1 MRSIEVQRKDK
12 VARAKRKSYLYVAIT
27 CQLLLLL
34 LVSGCGNKFWDP
46 AQVGRFRPVPSVN
59 VILDSLCV
67 AEETNAGWM
76 EGEEPR
82 PADSVVM
89 ETDYTFKSGDI
100 VRVSIFELL
109 QQGVAAIND
118 YVVTE
123 TGKISIPDVG
133 VVEIAGLTETQ
144 LEEEIRQIL
153 SPSILKDPS
162 VTVSL
167 MVSQQRTFSILGEGI
182 PGPGRYGIPRYDYRL
197 TDALAQ
203 AGGQRQF
210 NVSYIY
216 VSRVITDMGTSSD
229 LFDSN
234 IGIEILEPTIP
245 TEEVGMPDESDE
257 RILEVMTP
265 HVRGR
270 QRQRSNVVIAST
282 EMGTIS
288 EYGARRRSTGY
299 ASADNRGGLLSGN
312 TNVREDVGN
321 TMIGGTEINGQPV
334 TSLVSEVE
342 PTGGAEAP
350 GAGSLW
356 EEPAGDEQVSVS
368 DILKTLAAR
377 SETRKTE
384 AATVNGSQTIAVPTR
399 TNVSAVEVAKPRG
412 GTVLNNEPDRGASGE
427 ITSVDSILKS
437 LADRPRSV
445 RPEGSAATTGTV
457 NIPEPEKAASDD
469 TSSIDSILK
478 SLADRPGSVRPQ
490 DRTATTGTANMLEP
504 EITVGPGTVE
514 KPEGLD
520 SILQS
525 LDARSRQ
532 EEKPD
537 QGEWQN
543 VLESFAEPESVE
555 PKAEDEMDLDEL
567 LKSFAE
573 PDVGVAEPD
582 AGVPDIGMQIDEQVG
597 LDDVDLGIDRIDV
610 PLLDVAEPGIGFQ
623 DVGMSLAP
631 GVGATEAAGSPGR
644 IEWVFQDGK
653 WVPMQ
658 VGVPTV
664 ARPVISVD
672 EGIDEPLGFDTDVPV
687 AGMDWGTGARTRLI
701 KIPTDKLMA
710 GDSRYNIV
718 IRPGDSI
725 YVPVD
730 VIGEFCVMG
739 NVVRQGYIPITGRP
753 LTLKMAVAA
762 AGGLGPLAYPKRCEV
777 TRRIGRKKEETIM
790 VDLDKIASGEQ
801 PDFFIKPNDLINVGT
816 HATSRWRAVL
826 RNAFRASYGFGFVY
840 DRNFALDNYYSSYGR
855 TSRVDISE
863 AVKIF

>member
-1 MRSIEVQRKDK
+1 MRSIKVERKDNS
-12 VARAKRKSYLYVAIT
+12 ARPKRKNVLCVLII

-59 VILDSLCV
+59 VILDSLGV
-67 AEETNAGWM
+67 AEETDAAWL

-82 PADSVVM
+82 PADTVVM

-109 QQGVAAIND
+109 QQGITALNE

-133 VVEIAGLTETQ
+133 VVEAAGLTETQ

-162 VTVSL
+162 VTVTL
-167 MVSQQRTFSILGEGI
+167 LVSQQRTFSILGDGI
-182 PGPGRYGIPRYDYRL
+182 PGPGRYAIPRYDYRL
-197 TDALAQ
+197 QDALAT

-216 VSRVITDMGTSSD
+216 ISRSIADRGTSSG

-234 IGIEILEPTIP
+234 LNIEVLEPTTGLEDI
-245 TEEVGMPDESDE
+245 GMPGEPDAGM
-257 RILEVMTP
+257 LEIITP
-265 HVRGR
+265 HVQGR
-270 QRQRSNVVIAST
+270 QRPRSNVVIAST
-282 EMGTIS
+282 EMATIS
-288 EYGARRRSTGY
+288 EYGTRRRSPGY
-299 ASADNRGGLLSGN
+299 ASADNLGGLLSGN
-312 TNVREDVGN
+312 TEVRESAGR
-321 TMIGGTEINGQPV
+321 TMIGGTEINGRPV
-334 TSLVSEVE
+334 TSLVSEVK
-342 PTGGAEAP
+342 PTAEAETP
-350 GAGSLW
+350 GAASLW
-356 EEPAGDEQVSVS
+356 EEPADDEQVSVG

-377 SETRKTE
+377 SESKK
-384 AATVNGSQTIAVPTR
+384 AAATTVNGSETMTVPTR
-399 TNVSAVEVAKPRG
+399 TEVSAVEVRRPAGRV
-412 GTVLNNEPDRGASGE
+412 VLNNEPG
-427 ITSVDSILKS
+427 ITVSEQPGSVDSILKS

-445 RPEGSAATTGTV
+445 RPDNGSATTGTV
-457 NIPEPEKAASDD
+457 NMLEPDIAVG
-469 TSSIDSILK
+469 
-478 SLADRPGSVRPQ
+478 PGSVDQ
-490 DRTATTGTANMLEP
+490 HKG
-504 EITVGPGTVE
+504 VE
-514 KPEGLD
+514 
-520 SILQS
+520 SILQTLES
-525 LDARSRQ
+525 RSKQQ
-532 EEKPD
+532 EERPD

-543 VLESFAEPESVE
+543 ILESFAEPESVE
-555 PKAEDEMDLDEL
+555 PKPDDEMNLDEL

-573 PDVGVAEPD
+573 PDSGVLEPD
-582 AGVPDIGMQIDEQVG
+582 VGVPDAGMQIDEQVG
-597 LDDVDLGIDRIDV
+597 LEDVDLGIDV
-610 PLLDVAEPGIGFQ
+610 PLEVEEPGIGLE
-623 DVGMSLAP
+623 DLGISPAP
-631 GVGATEAAGSPGR
+631 RVAGDAASRAAESPGR

-658 VGVPTV
+658 VGAPTV
-664 ARPVISVD
+664 ARPVIRAVGQDRPS
-672 EGIDEPLGFDTDVPV
+672 GLDTDVPV
-687 AGMDWGTGARTRLI
+687 GGMDWGMGAETRLI
-701 KIPTDKLMA
+701 KIPADKLMS
-710 GDSRYNIV
+710 GDPRYNIV
-718 IRPGDSI
+718 IKPGDSI

-753 LTLKMAVAA
+753 LTLKMAIAA

-777 TRRIGRKKEETIM
+777 TRRIGRKKEETVK

-855 TSRVDISE
+855 TSRVDVSE

>member
-1 MRSIEVQRKDK
+1 MRSIKIVRKDTS
-12 VARAKRKSYLYVAIT
+12 ARPKGKNVVCVLIT
-27 CQLLLLL
+27 CQLLLLA

-59 VILDSLCV
+59 VILDSLGV
-67 AEETNAGWM
+67 AEETNAAWL

-82 PADSVVM
+82 PADTVVM

-109 QQGVAAIND
+109 QQGVMAVSE

-133 VVEIAGLTETQ
+133 IVEAAGLTETQ

-162 VTVSL
+162 VTVVL
-167 MVSQQRTFSILGEGI
+167 LVSQQRTFSILGDGI

-197 TDALAQ
+197 TDALAT

-216 VSRVITDMGTSSD
+216 VSRSITGLGTSSD

-234 IGIEILEPTIP
+234 LGIEILEPT
-245 TEEVGMPDESDE
+245 TGAPDIGTLGGSDAE
-257 RILEVMTP
+257 MLEIIAPRVQ
-265 HVRGR
+265 GR
-270 QRQRSNVVIAST
+270 HRQLSNVVIAST
-282 EMGTIS
+282 EMATVS
-288 EYGARRRSTGY
+288 EYSAPRRSPAY
-299 ASADNRGGLLSGN
+299 ASAGNLGGLLSGN
-312 TNVREDVGN
+312 TEVRGSVGN
-321 TMIGGTEINGQPV
+321 TMIGGAEINGGPV
-334 TSLVSEVE
+334 TSLVSEVA
-342 PTGGAEAP
+342 PTAEAETP

-356 EEPAGDEQVSVS
+356 EEPADDEQVSVA

-377 SETRKTE
+377 SERTKTE
-384 AATVNGSQTIAVPTR
+384 AATVNGSETMTVPTR
-399 TNVSAVEVAKPRG
+399 TEVSAVELPRPAG
-412 GTVLNNEPDRGASGE
+412 RVVFNSEPERAVSDQAG
-427 ITSVDSILKS
+427 SVDSILKS

-445 RPEGSAATTGTV
+445 RLDEGPATTGGV
-457 NIPEPEKAASDD
+457 
-469 TSSIDSILK
+469 
-478 SLADRPGSVRPQ
+478 
-490 DRTATTGTANMLEP
+490 NMLEP
-504 EITVGPGTVE
+504 EIAVGPGSVDQPDGVE
-514 KPEGLD
+514 
-520 SILQS
+520 SILQT
-525 LDARSRQ
+525 LEARSRQ
-532 EEKPD
+532 VEKPD

-543 VLESFAEPESVE
+543 ILESFAEPESVGAK
-555 PKAEDEMDLDEL
+555 PDDEMDLDEL

-573 PDVGVAEPD
+573 PDIGTREPD
-582 AGVPDIGMQIDEQVG
+582 VGMPDIGMPDVGVPDIGLQIDEQVG
-597 LDDVDLGIDRIDV
+597 FEDVDLGIDV
-610 PLLDVAEPGIGFQ
+610 PLEVEEPGIGLE
-623 DVGMSLAP
+623 DLGISPAP
-631 GVGATEAAGSPGR
+631 GVAGDAAARAAASPGR

-658 VGVPTV
+658 VGAPIV
-664 ARPVISVD
+664 ARPVISV
-672 EGIDEPLGFDTDVPV
+672 EGQVGPSGLDADVPFG
-687 AGMDWGTGARTRLI
+687 GMDWGTGAKMRLI

-710 GDSRYNIV
+710 GDPRYNIV

-753 LTLKMAVAA
+753 LTLKMAIAA

-855 TSRVDISE
+855 TSRVDVGE